1 MKERATKTSSE
12 WEQWPGRTPDP
23 QPRKRLRGLFMP
35 TDAADE
41 VANLLAEHG
50 KELEERSAQIRE
62 AVVALEQREE
72 RARELHFRVEQVLRD
87 GALELDLRQ
96 AELSTRSSELD
107 AREAAVARAEE
118 KVESRRRALGAVEL
132 RAAAA
137 KRREDDVRLREQEVG
152 RRAAELA
159 EHAREL
165 DERETSHTRAA
176 SRPVREDEH
185 VVLVSTADRYR
196 LVIRPG
202 PPPEPGSIVE
212 LDETPYRTVRLTASP
227 LPGDDRSCALL
238 EVEPELPG

>member
-12 WEQWPGRTPDP
+12 WEQWPGRTPEP
-23 QPRKRLRGLFMP
+23 QPRKRLRALFMP

-96 AELSTRSSELD
+96 AELSTRASELD
-107 AREAAVARAEE
+107 EREAALEQERE

-132 RAAAA
+132 RAATAQ
-137 KRREDDVRLREQEVG
+137 RREEELERG
-152 RRAAELA
+152 AAELA
-159 EHAREL
+159 ELARVL
-165 DERETSHTRAA
+165 DERGTSPGRSATK
-176 SRPVREDEH
+176 PVREDEY
-185 VVLVSTADRYR
+185 VALVSTADRYR
-196 LVIRPG
+196 LVIREG
-202 PPPEPGSIVE
+202 PPPEPGSTVE
-212 LDETPYRTVRLTASP
+212 LDDIPHRVVRLTASP

-238 EVEPELPG
+238 EAEPDSPR

>member
-1 MKERATKTSSE
+1 
-12 WEQWPGRTPDP
+12 
-23 QPRKRLRGLFMP
+23 MP

-96 AELSTRSSELD
+96 AELSTRASELD
-107 AREAAVARAEE
+107 EREAALEQERE
-118 KVESRRRALGAVEL
+118 KVESRHRALGAVEL

-137 KRREDDVRLREQEVG
+137 QRREEELE

-159 EHAREL
+159 ELARVL
-165 DERETSHTRAA
+165 DERGTSPGRSATK
-176 SRPVREDEH
+176 PVREDEY
-185 VVLVSTADRYR
+185 VALVSTADRYR
-196 LVIRPG
+196 LVIREG
-202 PPPEPGSIVE
+202 PPPEPGSTVE
-212 LDETPYRTVRLTASP
+212 LDDIPHRVVRLTASP

-238 EVEPELPG
+238 EAEPDSPR

>member
-1 MKERATKTSSE
+1 
-12 WEQWPGRTPDP
+12 
-23 QPRKRLRGLFMP
+23 MP

-41 VANLLAEHG
+41 VASLLAEHG

-96 AELSTRSSELD
+96 AELSTRASELD
-107 AREAAVARAEE
+107 AREAAVEQERE

-137 KRREDDVRLREQEVG
+137 QRREEELE

-159 EHAREL
+159 ELARAI
-165 DERETSHTRAA
+165 DERGTSPGCSATK
-176 SRPVREDEH
+176 PVREDEY
-185 VVLVSTADRYR
+185 VALVSTADRYR
-196 LVIRPG
+196 LVIREG
-202 PPPEPGSIVE
+202 PPPEPGSTVE
-212 LDETPYRTVRLTASP
+212 LDDIPHRVVRLTASP

-238 EVEPELPG
+238 EAEPDSPR

>member
-1 MKERATKTSSE
+1 
-12 WEQWPGRTPDP
+12 
-23 QPRKRLRGLFMP
+23 MP

-96 AELSTRSSELD
+96 AELSTRSAELE
-107 AREAAVARAEE
+107 AREAAGALAEE

-137 KRREDDVRLREQEVG
+137 TRREDDVRLREQELE

-159 EHAREL
+159 QYAREL
-165 DERETSHTRAA
+165 DERVASPAHSP
-176 SRPVREDEH
+176 SRPVRDDEH
-185 VVLVSTADRYR
+185 VALVSTGDRYR
-196 LVIRPG
+196 LIVRTG
-202 PPPEPGSIVE
+202 PPPKPGTAVE
-212 LDETPYRTVRLTASP
+212 LDDMPYRTLRLTASP

-238 EVEPELPG
+238 EAEPELPG

>member
-1 MKERATKTSSE
+1 
-12 WEQWPGRTPDP
+12 
-23 QPRKRLRGLFMP
+23 MP

-50 KELEERSAQIRE
+50 RELEERSAQIRE

-87 GALELDLRQ
+87 GAVELDLRQ
-96 AELSTRSSELD
+96 AELSSRAAELD
-107 AREAAVARAEE
+107 AREAAVARLEE
-118 KVESRRRALGAVEL
+118 QVESRRRTLGAVEL

-137 KRREDDVRLREQEVG
+137 ARREDAVRVREQEVE

-159 EHAREL
+159 ERAQEL
-165 DERETSHTRAA
+165 DELSRSPLPAA

-185 VVLVSTADRYR
+185 VVLVSTPDRYR
-196 LVIRPG
+196 LVVRPG
-202 PPPEPGSIVE
+202 PPPDPGSIVE
-212 LDETPYRTVRLTASP
+212 LDDVAYRTVRLTASP

-238 EVEPELPG
+238 EAEPESPGS

>member
-12 WEQWPGRTPDP
+12 WEQWPGRTPEP
-23 QPRKRLRGLFMP
+23 QPRKRLRALFMP

-96 AELSTRSSELD
+96 AELSTRASELD
-107 AREAAVARAEE
+107 AREAALEQERE
-118 KVESRRRALGAVEL
+118 KVESRRKALGAVEL

-137 KRREDDVRLREQEVG
+137 QRREEELE

-159 EHAREL
+159 ELARVL
-165 DERETSHTRAA
+165 DERGTSPGRSATK
-176 SRPVREDEH
+176 PVREDEY
-185 VVLVSTADRYR
+185 VALVSTADRYR
-196 LVIRPG
+196 LVIREG
-202 PPPEPGSIVE
+202 PPPEPGSTVE
-212 LDETPYRTVRLTASP
+212 LDDIPHRVVRLTASP

-238 EVEPELPG
+238 EAEPDSPR

>member
-12 WEQWPGRTPDP
+12 WEQWPGRTPEP
-23 QPRKRLRGLFMP
+23 QPRKRLRALFMP

-41 VANLLAEHG
+41 VASLLAEHG

-96 AELSTRSSELD
+96 AELSTRASELD
-107 AREAAVARAEE
+107 AREAALEQERE

-137 KRREDDVRLREQEVG
+137 QRREEELE

-159 EHAREL
+159 ELARVL
-165 DERETSHTRAA
+165 DERGTSPGRSATK
-176 SRPVREDEH
+176 PVREDEY
-185 VVLVSTADRYR
+185 VALVSTADRYR
-196 LVIRPG
+196 LVIREG
-202 PPPEPGSIVE
+202 PPPEPGSTVE
-212 LDETPYRTVRLTASP
+212 LDDIPHRVVRLTASP

-238 EVEPELPG
+238 EAEPDPR

>member
-12 WEQWPGRTPDP
+12 WEQWPGRTPEP
-23 QPRKRLRGLFMP
+23 QPRKRLRALFMP

-41 VANLLAEHG
+41 VASLLAEHG

-96 AELSTRSSELD
+96 AELSTRASELD
-107 AREAAVARAEE
+107 AREAALEQERE

-137 KRREDDVRLREQEVG
+137 QRREEELE
-152 RRAAELA
+152 RRGAELA
-159 EHAREL
+159 ELARVL
-165 DERETSHTRAA
+165 DERGTSPGRSATK
-176 SRPVREDEH
+176 PVREDEY
-185 VVLVSTADRYR
+185 VALVSTADRYR
-196 LVIRPG
+196 LVIREG
-202 PPPEPGSIVE
+202 PPPEPGATVE
-212 LDETPYRTVRLTASP
+212 LDDMPHRVVRLTASP

-238 EVEPELPG
+238 EAEPDSPR

>member
-12 WEQWPGRTPDP
+12 WEQWPGRTPEP
-23 QPRKRLRGLFMP
+23 QPRKRLRALFMP

-96 AELSTRSSELD
+96 AELSTRASELD
-107 AREAAVARAEE
+107 AREAAVEQERE

-137 KRREDDVRLREQEVG
+137 QRREEELE

-159 EHAREL
+159 ELARVL
-165 DERETSHTRAA
+165 DERGTSPGRSATK
-176 SRPVREDEH
+176 PVREDEY
-185 VVLVSTADRYR
+185 VALVSTADRYR
-196 LVIRPG
+196 LVIREG
-202 PPPEPGSIVE
+202 PPPEPGATVE
-212 LDETPYRTVRLTASP
+212 LDDMPHRVVRLTASP

-238 EVEPELPG
+238 EAEPDSPR

>member
-12 WEQWPGRTPDP
+12 WEQWPGRTPEP
-23 QPRKRLRGLFMP
+23 QPRKRLRALFMP

-96 AELSTRSSELD
+96 AELSTRASELD
-107 AREAAVARAEE
+107 AREAALEQERE
-118 KVESRRRALGAVEL
+118 KVESRRRELGAVEL

-137 KRREDDVRLREQEVG
+137 QRREEELE

-159 EHAREL
+159 ELARVL
-165 DERETSHTRAA
+165 DERGTSPGRSATK
-176 SRPVREDEH
+176 PVREDEY
-185 VVLVSTADRYR
+185 VALVSTADRYR
-196 LVIRPG
+196 LVIREG
-202 PPPEPGSIVE
+202 PPPEPGATVE
-212 LDETPYRTVRLTASP
+212 LDDMPHRVVRLTASP

-238 EVEPELPG
+238 EAEPDSPR

>member
-1 MKERATKTSSE
+1 
-12 WEQWPGRTPDP
+12 
-23 QPRKRLRGLFMP
+23 MP
-35 TDAADE
+35 TDAAEE

-96 AELSTRSSELD
+96 AELSTRASELD
-107 AREAAVARAEE
+107 AREAALEQERE
-118 KVESRRRALGAVEL
+118 KVESRRKALGAVEL

-137 KRREDDVRLREQEVG
+137 QRREEELE

-159 EHAREL
+159 ELARVL
-165 DERETSHTRAA
+165 DERGTSPGRSATK
-176 SRPVREDEH
+176 PVREDEY
-185 VVLVSTADRYR
+185 VALVSTADRYR
-196 LVIRPG
+196 LVIREG
-202 PPPEPGSIVE
+202 PPPEPGSTVE
-212 LDETPYRTVRLTASP
+212 LDDIPHRVVRLTASP

-238 EVEPELPG
+238 EAEPDSPR

>member
-12 WEQWPGRTPDP
+12 WEQWPGRTPEP
-23 QPRKRLRGLFMP
+23 QPRKRLRALFMP

-41 VANLLAEHG
+41 VASLLAEHG

-96 AELSTRSSELD
+96 AELSTRASELD
-107 AREAAVARAEE
+107 AREAAVEQERE

-137 KRREDDVRLREQEVG
+137 QRREEELE

-159 EHAREL
+159 ELARAL
-165 DERETSHTRAA
+165 DERGTSPVATK
-176 SRPVREDEH
+176 PVREDEY
-185 VVLVSTADRYR
+185 VALVSTADRYR
-196 LVIRPG
+196 LVIREG
-202 PPPEPGSIVE
+202 PPPEPGSTVE
-212 LDETPYRTVRLTASP
+212 LDDIPHRVVRLTASP
-227 LPGDDRSCALL
+227 LPGDDRSCALF
-238 EVEPELPG
+238 EAEPDSPR

>member
-12 WEQWPGRTPDP
+12 WEQWPGRTPEP
-23 QPRKRLRGLFMP
+23 QPRKRLRALFMP

-96 AELSTRSSELD
+96 AELSTRASELD
-107 AREAAVARAEE
+107 AREAALEQERE

-137 KRREDDVRLREQEVG
+137 QRREEELE

-159 EHAREL
+159 ELARAL
-165 DERETSHTRAA
+165 DERGTSPVATK
-176 SRPVREDEH
+176 PVREDEY
-185 VVLVSTADRYR
+185 VALVSTADRYR
-196 LVIRPG
+196 LVIREG
-202 PPPEPGSIVE
+202 PPPEPGSTVE
-212 LDETPYRTVRLTASP
+212 LDDIPHRVVRLTASP

-238 EVEPELPG
+238 EAEPDSPR

>member
-1 MKERATKTSSE
+1 
-12 WEQWPGRTPDP
+12 
-23 QPRKRLRGLFMP
+23 MP

-96 AELSTRSSELD
+96 AELSTRASELD
-107 AREAAVARAEE
+107 AREAAVEQERE

-137 KRREDDVRLREQEVG
+137 QRREEELE

-159 EHAREL
+159 ELARVL
-165 DERETSHTRAA
+165 DEGGTSAGR
-176 SRPVREDEH
+176 SCSKPVREDEH
-185 VVLVSTADRYR
+185 VTLVSTADRYR
-196 LVIRPG
+196 LVIREG
-202 PPPEPGSIVE
+202 PPPEPGSTVE
-212 LDETPYRTVRLTASP
+212 LDDIPHRVVRLTASP

-238 EVEPELPG
+238 EAEPDSPG

>member
-1 MKERATKTSSE
+1 
-12 WEQWPGRTPDP
+12 
-23 QPRKRLRGLFMP
+23 MP

-41 VANLLAEHG
+41 VAKLLAEHG

-107 AREAAVARAEE
+107 AREAAVEQAKET
-118 KVESRRRALGAVEL
+118 VESRRKALGAVEL
-132 RAAAA
+132 REAAAE
-137 KRREDDVRLREQEVG
+137 RREDAVRRREEELE
-152 RRAAELA
+152 RRTAELA
-159 EHAREL
+159 ELARAL
-165 DERETSHTRAA
+165 DERGTSPRRST

-185 VVLVSTADRYR
+185 VALVSTADRYR
-196 LVIRPG
+196 LVIREG
-202 PPPEPGSIVE
+202 PPPQPGSTVE
-212 LDETPYRTVRLTASP
+212 LDDLPYRTVRLTASP

-238 EVEPELPG
+238 EAEPESPL

>member
-12 WEQWPGRTPDP
+12 WEQWPGRTPEP
-23 QPRKRLRGLFMP
+23 QPRKRLRALFMP

-41 VANLLAEHG
+41 VASLLAEHG

-96 AELSTRSSELD
+96 AELSTRASELD
-107 AREAAVARAEE
+107 AREAALEQERE
-118 KVESRRRALGAVEL
+118 KVESRRRELGAVEL

-137 KRREDDVRLREQEVG
+137 QRREEELE

-159 EHAREL
+159 ELARVL
-165 DERETSHTRAA
+165 DERGTSPGRSATK
-176 SRPVREDEH
+176 PVREDEY
-185 VVLVSTADRYR
+185 VALVSTADRYR
-196 LVIRPG
+196 LVIREG
-202 PPPEPGSIVE
+202 PPPEPGSTVE
-212 LDETPYRTVRLTASP
+212 LDDIPHRVVRLTASP

-238 EVEPELPG
+238 EAEPDSPR

>member
-12 WEQWPGRTPDP
+12 WEQWPGRTPEP
-23 QPRKRLRGLFMP
+23 QPRKRLRALFMP

-41 VANLLAEHG
+41 VASLLAEHG

-96 AELSTRSSELD
+96 AELSTRASELD
-107 AREAAVARAEE
+107 EREAALEQERE

-137 KRREDDVRLREQEVG
+137 QRREEELE

-159 EHAREL
+159 ELARVL
-165 DERETSHTRAA
+165 DVRGTTPGRAA
-176 SRPVREDEH
+176 TKPVREDEH
-185 VVLVSTADRYR
+185 VALVSTADRYR
-196 LVIRPG
+196 LVIREG
-202 PPPEPGSIVE
+202 PPPEPGSTVE
-212 LDETPYRTVRLTASP
+212 LDDIPHRVVRLTASP

-238 EVEPELPG
+238 EAEPDSPR

>member
-12 WEQWPGRTPDP
+12 WEQWPGRTPEP
-23 QPRKRLRGLFMP
+23 QPRKRLRALFMP

-96 AELSTRSSELD
+96 AELRTRASELD
-107 AREAAVARAEE
+107 EREAALEQERE
-118 KVESRRRALGAVEL
+118 KVESRHRALGAVEL

-137 KRREDDVRLREQEVG
+137 QRREEELE

-159 EHAREL
+159 ELARVL
-165 DERETSHTRAA
+165 DERGTSPGRSATK
-176 SRPVREDEH
+176 PVREDEY
-185 VVLVSTADRYR
+185 VALVSTADRYR
-196 LVIRPG
+196 LVIREG
-202 PPPEPGSIVE
+202 PPPEPGSTVE
-212 LDETPYRTVRLTASP
+212 LDDIPHRVVRLTASP

-238 EVEPELPG
+238 EAEPDSPR

>member
-12 WEQWPGRTPDP
+12 WEQWPGRTPEP
-23 QPRKRLRGLFMP
+23 QPRKRLRALFMP

-96 AELSTRSSELD
+96 AELSTRASELD
-107 AREAAVARAEE
+107 AREAAVEQERE
-118 KVESRRRALGAVEL
+118 KVESRRKALGAVEL

-137 KRREDDVRLREQEVG
+137 QRREEELE

-159 EHAREL
+159 ELARVL
-165 DERETSHTRAA
+165 DERGTSPGRSATK
-176 SRPVREDEH
+176 PVREDEY
-185 VVLVSTADRYR
+185 VALVSTADRYR
-196 LVIRPG
+196 LVIREG
-202 PPPEPGSIVE
+202 PPPEPGSTVE
-212 LDETPYRTVRLTASP
+212 LDDIPHRVVRLTASP

-238 EVEPELPG
+238 ETEPDSPR

>member
-12 WEQWPGRTPDP
+12 WEQWPGRTPEP
-23 QPRKRLRGLFMP
+23 QPRKRLRALFMP

-96 AELSTRSSELD
+96 AELSTRASELD
-107 AREAAVARAEE
+107 AREAAVEQESE

-137 KRREDDVRLREQEVG
+137 QRREEELE

-159 EHAREL
+159 ELARVL
-165 DERETSHTRAA
+165 DERGTSPGRSATK
-176 SRPVREDEH
+176 PVREDEY
-185 VVLVSTADRYR
+185 VALVSTADRYR
-196 LVIRPG
+196 LVIREG
-202 PPPEPGSIVE
+202 PPPEPGSTVE
-212 LDETPYRTVRLTASP
+212 LDDILHRVVRLTASP
-227 LPGDDRSCALL
+227 LPADGRSCALL
-238 EVEPELPG
+238 EAEPDSPG

>member
-1 MKERATKTSSE
+1 
-12 WEQWPGRTPDP
+12 
-23 QPRKRLRGLFMP
+23 MP
-35 TDAADE
+35 TDAAEE

-50 KELEERSAQIRE
+50 RELEERSAQIRE

-96 AELSTRSSELD
+96 AELSTRASELD
-107 AREAAVARAEE
+107 AREAAVEQERE

-137 KRREDDVRLREQEVG
+137 QRREEELE

-159 EHAREL
+159 ELARVL
-165 DERETSHTRAA
+165 DERGTSPGRSATK
-176 SRPVREDEH
+176 PVREDEY
-185 VVLVSTADRYR
+185 VALVSTADRYR
-196 LVIRPG
+196 LVIREG
-202 PPPEPGSIVE
+202 PPPEPGSTVE
-212 LDETPYRTVRLTASP
+212 LDDIPHRVVRLTASP

-238 EVEPELPG
+238 EAEPDSPR

>member
-12 WEQWPGRTPDP
+12 WEQWPGRTPEP
-23 QPRKRLRGLFMP
+23 QPRKRLRALFMP

-96 AELSTRSSELD
+96 AELSIRSSELD
-107 AREAAVARAEE
+107 AREASVEQAEE
-118 KVESRRRALGAVEL
+118 RVESRRRALGAVEL

-137 KRREDDVRLREQEVG
+137 QRREEELE

-159 EHAREL
+159 ELARVL
-165 DERETSHTRAA
+165 DERGTSPGRSATK
-176 SRPVREDEH
+176 PVREDEY
-185 VVLVSTADRYR
+185 VALVSTADRYR
-196 LVIRPG
+196 LVIREG
-202 PPPEPGSIVE
+202 PPPEPGSTVE
-212 LDETPYRTVRLTASP
+212 LDDIPHRVVRLTASP

-238 EVEPELPG
+238 EAEADSPR

>member
-12 WEQWPGRTPDP
+12 WEQWPGRTPEP
-23 QPRKRLRGLFMP
+23 QPRRRLRALFMP

-41 VANLLAEHG
+41 VASLLAEHG

-96 AELSTRSSELD
+96 AELSTRASELD
-107 AREAAVARAEE
+107 AREAALEQERE

-137 KRREDDVRLREQEVG
+137 QRREEELE

-159 EHAREL
+159 ELARVL
-165 DERETSHTRAA
+165 DERGTSPGRSATK
-176 SRPVREDEH
+176 PVREDEY
-185 VVLVSTADRYR
+185 VALVSTADRYR
-196 LVIRPG
+196 LVIREG
-202 PPPEPGSIVE
+202 PPPEPGSTVE
-212 LDETPYRTVRLTASP
+212 LDDIPHRVVRLTASP

-238 EVEPELPG
+238 EAEPEGPR

>member
-12 WEQWPGRTPDP
+12 WEQWPGRTPEP
-23 QPRKRLRGLFMP
+23 QPRKRLRALFMP

-62 AVVALEQREE
+62 AVVALERE
-72 RARELHFRVEQVLRD
+72 R
-87 GALELDLRQ
+87 
-96 AELSTRSSELD
+96 
-107 AREAAVARAEE
+107 E

-137 KRREDDVRLREQEVG
+137 QRREEELE

-159 EHAREL
+159 ELARVL
-165 DERETSHTRAA
+165 DERGTSPGRSATK
-176 SRPVREDEH
+176 PVREDEY
-185 VVLVSTADRYR
+185 VALVSTADRYR
-196 LVIRPG
+196 LVIREG
-202 PPPEPGSIVE
+202 PPPEPGSTIE
-212 LDETPYRTVRLTASP
+212 LDDIPRRVVRLTASP

-238 EVEPELPG
+238 EAEPDSPR

>member
-1 MKERATKTSSE
+1 
-12 WEQWPGRTPDP
+12 
-23 QPRKRLRGLFMP
+23 MP

-137 KRREDDVRLREQEVG
+137 ARREDDVRLRERDLE
-152 RRAAELA
+152 RRAAELV
-159 EHAREL
+159 EYAREL
-165 DERETSHTRAA
+165 DERGASFAHPA

-185 VVLVSTADRYR
+185 VALVSTADRYR
-196 LVIRPG
+196 LVIRTG
-202 PPPEPGSIVE
+202 PPPEPRSVVE
-212 LDETPYRTVRLTASP
+212 LDDMPYRTVRLTSSP

-238 EVEPELPG
+238 EAAPESPA

>member
-1 MKERATKTSSE
+1 
-12 WEQWPGRTPDP
+12 
-23 QPRKRLRGLFMP
+23 MP

-96 AELSTRSSELD
+96 AELSTRASELD
-107 AREAAVARAEE
+107 AREAAVEQERE

-137 KRREDDVRLREQEVG
+137 QRREEELE

-159 EHAREL
+159 ELARAL
-165 DERETSHTRAA
+165 DERGTSPGRSATK
-176 SRPVREDEH
+176 PVREDEY
-185 VVLVSTADRYR
+185 VALVSTADRYR
-196 LVIRPG
+196 LVIREG
-202 PPPEPGSIVE
+202 PPPEPGSTVE
-212 LDETPYRTVRLTASP
+212 LDDIPHRVVRLTASP

-238 EVEPELPG
+238 EAEPDSPR

>member
-1 MKERATKTSSE
+1 
-12 WEQWPGRTPDP
+12 
-23 QPRKRLRGLFMP
+23 MP

-41 VANLLAEHG
+41 VASLLAEHG

-96 AELSTRSSELD
+96 AELSTRASELD
-107 AREAAVARAEE
+107 EREAALEQERE
-118 KVESRRRALGAVEL
+118 KVESRHRALGAVEL

-137 KRREDDVRLREQEVG
+137 QRREEELE

-159 EHAREL
+159 ELARAL
-165 DERETSHTRAA
+165 DERGTSPVATK
-176 SRPVREDEH
+176 PVREDEY
-185 VVLVSTADRYR
+185 VALVSTADRYR
-196 LVIRPG
+196 LVIREG
-202 PPPEPGSIVE
+202 PPPEPGATVE
-212 LDETPYRTVRLTASP
+212 LDDMPHRVVRLTASP

-238 EVEPELPG
+238 EAEPDSPR

>member
-1 MKERATKTSSE
+1 
-12 WEQWPGRTPDP
+12 
-23 QPRKRLRGLFMP
+23 MP

-50 KELEERSAQIRE
+50 RELEERSAQIRE
-62 AVVALEQREE
+62 AVVALEHREE

-96 AELSTRSSELD
+96 AELSARSAELD

-118 KVESRRRALGAVEL
+118 KVESRRRRLGAVEL

-137 KRREDDVRLREQEVG
+137 ARREDAVRVREQEVE

-159 EHAREL
+159 EHAEEL
-165 DERETSHTRAA
+165 DDLSRSLASAA
-176 SRPVREDEH
+176 ARPVRDDEH
-185 VVLVSTADRYR
+185 VVLLTTSDRYR
-196 LVIRPG
+196 LVVRPG
-202 PPPEPGSIVE
+202 PPPDPGSIVE
-212 LDETPYRTVRLTASP
+212 LEDVTYRTVRLTGSP

-238 EVEPELPG
+238 QAEPERSDP

>member
-12 WEQWPGRTPDP
+12 WEQWPGRTPEP
-23 QPRKRLRGLFMP
+23 QPRKRLRALFMP

-96 AELSTRSSELD
+96 AELSTRASELD
-107 AREAAVARAEE
+107 EREAALEQERE
-118 KVESRRRALGAVEL
+118 KVESRHRALGAVEL

-137 KRREDDVRLREQEVG
+137 QRREEELE

-159 EHAREL
+159 ELARVL
-165 DERETSHTRAA
+165 DERGTSPGRSATK
-176 SRPVREDEH
+176 PVREDEY
-185 VVLVSTADRYR
+185 VALVSTADRYR
-196 LVIRPG
+196 LVIREG
-202 PPPEPGSIVE
+202 PPPEPGSTVE
-212 LDETPYRTVRLTASP
+212 LDDIPHRVVRLTASP

-238 EVEPELPG
+238 EAEPDSPR

>member
-12 WEQWPGRTPDP
+12 WEQWPGRTPEP
-23 QPRKRLRGLFMP
+23 QPRKRLRALFMP
-35 TDAADE
+35 TDAADQ

-96 AELSTRSSELD
+96 AELSTRASELD
-107 AREAAVARAEE
+107 AREAALEQERE
-118 KVESRRRALGAVEL
+118 KVESRHRALGAVEL

-137 KRREDDVRLREQEVG
+137 QRREEELE

-159 EHAREL
+159 ELARVL
-165 DERETSHTRAA
+165 DERGTSPGRSATK
-176 SRPVREDEH
+176 PVREDEY
-185 VVLVSTADRYR
+185 VALVSTADRYR
-196 LVIRPG
+196 LVIREG
-202 PPPEPGSIVE
+202 PPPEPGSTVE
-212 LDETPYRTVRLTASP
+212 LDDIPHRVVRLTASP

-238 EVEPELPG
+238 EAEPDSPR